1 MPRQRWNTKYF
12 PRRVIATILKPR
24 ICRAN
29 SRAPGVAIVRRQCT
43 VAPVI
48 VETCFF
54 LSSTE
59 KAELLDW
66 TRRGGIAVLET
77 PVESYAEIAAII
89 ARYAERDIDLADAAL
104 IWLANASGQHRILTV
119 DEHDFSAYRLKQG
132 KRFDLVK
139 WT

>member
-1 MPRQRWNTKYF
+1 MTR
-12 PRRVIATILKPR
+12 ILADTGLLVALFHPADR
-24 ICRAN
+24 L
-29 SRAPGVAIVRRQCT
+29 APSARSYLRKHRHPLAT

-54 LSSTE
+54 LSGAE

-66 TRRGGIAVLET
+66 AQRGGVAVVET
-77 PVESYAEIAAII
+77 PIESYAEIAAII
-89 ARYAERDIDLADAAL
+89 TRYADRDIDLADAAL
-104 IWLANASGQHRILTV
+104 IWLANASGQHRILTL
-119 DEHDFSAYRLKQG
+119 DERDFSAYRLKRG

>member
-1 MPRQRWNTKYF
+1 MTR
-12 PRRVIATILKPR
+12 ILADTGFLVALFHPADR
-24 ICRAN
+24 LAPAARTYL
-29 SRAPGVAIVRRQCT
+29 SRHRHPLAT

-54 LSSTE
+54 LSSAE

-66 TRRGGIAVLET
+66 AQRGGVAVIET

-89 ARYAERDIDLADAAL
+89 TRYADRDIDLADAAL
-104 IWLANASGQHRILTV
+104 VWLANASGQHRILTV
-119 DEHDFSAYRLKQG
+119 DERDFSAYRLKRG
-132 KRFDLVK
+132 RRFDRVK